1 MEDRVDN
8 RITCPNCQSQ
18 IEITEVISSQLR
30 ATIRGELD
38 AELGAVRQRLKQQQ
52 DDLAQ
57 AQKQLEQR
65 VEAVDEQ
72 IRARLAGERQQL
84 ERKIR
89 EQMHVEIKD
98 KDEQLAEIRG
108 QLKTAQEKE
117 LALRKREREIEQI
130 KAQLDQ
136 QNRELEQNLRKK
148 LDQERD
154 GLVAQ
159 AREKAREELAIQLK
173 DRETALAELQAKVVQ
188 ANQKELAFL
197 KEKRDLEER
206 VRSVELEV
214 TRRTQEELKKVRE
227 QALKELDEQHRLKLL
242 EKEQQVEG
250 LRRQIEELKR
260 RAEQGSQ
267 QAQGEVL
274 EVALEELLG
283 DLFRKDS
290 IEPVPKGVRG
300 ADVIQRVFDDSG
312 MDCGLILWES
322 KRTRHWSK
330 EWLPKLRDDL
340 RAAKASRS
348 VIVSEQLPEHIQH
361 FGQVDGVWVVNW
373 TCVYPVAVALR
384 EGLIGA
390 AKARRALEG
399 QHDKMEL
406 VYNYLIGQEFCNRV
420 SGIVEAFVT
429 MGKDLEEEKRAFT
442 TRWNKRAK
450 QLERVLLSTSGLYG
464 DLQGIIGSTLP
475 EIQGMGLSALGTDG
489 LPDGRAL
496 PDGEEM
502 NA

>member
-1 MEDRVDN
+1 VN
-8 RITCPNCQSQ
+8 SRITCPNCQAQ

-38 AELGAVRQRLKQQQ
+38 AEINAARQKLKQQQ
-52 DDLAQ
+52 DELAQ
-57 AQKQLEQR
+57 QQKQLQQKA
-65 VEAVDEQ
+65 EAVDEQ
-72 IRARLAGERQQL
+72 VKARLGEQKQQL
-84 ERKIR
+84 ERKLR
-89 EQMHVEIKD
+89 EQMLVEIKD
-98 KDEQLAEIRG
+98 KDEQLNEIRG

-117 LALRKREREIEQI
+117 LAIRRKEREIEQI
-130 KAQLDQ
+130 KVQLDQ
-136 QNRELEQNLRKK
+136 RGSELEQNLRKK
-148 LDQERD
+148 LEEERA
-154 GLVAQ
+154 GLISQ
-159 AREKAREELAIQLK
+159 AKEKAKQELAVELK
-173 DRETALAELQAKVVQ
+173 DRETALAELQAKVQQ
-188 ANQKELAFL
+188 ATAKELAFL
-197 KEKRDLEER
+197 KEKRDLEEKLR
-206 VRSVELEV
+206 VADLEV
-214 TRRTQEELKKVRE
+214 ERRLQEQLQAVRE
-227 QALKELDEQHRLKLL
+227 QALKELGEQHRLKLM
-242 EKEQQVEG
+242 ENEQKVQT
-250 LRRQIEELKR
+250 LLKQIEELKR

-274 EVALEELLG
+274 EIALEELLG
-283 DLFRKDS
+283 DLFRRDS

-300 ADVIQRVFDDSG
+300 ADVIQRVFDDNG

-330 EWLPKLRDDL
+330 DWLPKLRDDL
-340 RAAKASRS
+340 RMVGASRS
-348 VIVSEQLPEHIQH
+348 VIVSEQLPELIQH
-361 FGQVDGVWVVNW
+361 FGQIDGVWVVSW
-373 TCVYPVAVALR
+373 TCVQPVAMALR

-399 QHDKMEL
+399 QHGKMEL
-406 VYNYLIGQEFCNRV
+406 VYDYLTGQEFCNRV

-475 EIQGMGLSALGTDG
+475 EIRGMSLSALGDDQ
-489 LPDGRAL
+489 PDGKAL
-496 PDGEEM
+496 PDGDEV